1 MHKNLLPKT
10 LLIIGTLL
18 IFVYGIFLGTD
29 PEKAINAWKEKGVL
43 GAIQE
48 NIHLGLDLKGGTH
61 LILQVAV
68 NEAVNA
74 DTDRTLS
81 SLKDDLSKA
90 GVTYSQ
96 ISKPD
101 PTNHPEIIDVKGVA
115 PDKVSTLRNTVSD
128 NFTQYDLQSGSNGNY
143 QIVM

>member
-1 MHKNLLPKT
+1 MRKNLLPKT

-29 PEKAINAWKEKGVL
+29 PGKAIEAWKQEGVL
-43 GAIQE
+43 GAIQQ

-81 SLKDDLSKA
+81 ALKEDLTKA
-90 GVTYSQ
+90 GIT
-96 ISKPD
+96 PD
-101 PTNHPEIIDVKGVA
+101 ITKSDPVNHPEIMQIKGVP
-115 PDKVSTLRNTVSD
+115 PDKLGPLRETVSD
-128 NFTQYDLQSGSNGNY
+128 NFPQYELQSGPNNIY
-143 QIVM
+143 QF